1 MKHNKP
7 NFRSKFRI
15 YRSIE
20 ALQRGVFLDLWHLNG
35 QKPWELCGR
44 SEGETKIFRAMER
57 TKKSCDSAEWI
68 TTISS
73 LCVHVYEVANA

>member
-20 ALQRGVFLDLWHLNG
+20 ALERGIFLDLWHLNG

-44 SEGETKIFRAMER
+44 SEGDKNLPSDGKNE
-57 TKKSCDSAEWI
+57 KKAVTLLSGLRPSRLSEY
-68 TTISS
+68 TYTR
-73 LCVHVYEVANA
+73 